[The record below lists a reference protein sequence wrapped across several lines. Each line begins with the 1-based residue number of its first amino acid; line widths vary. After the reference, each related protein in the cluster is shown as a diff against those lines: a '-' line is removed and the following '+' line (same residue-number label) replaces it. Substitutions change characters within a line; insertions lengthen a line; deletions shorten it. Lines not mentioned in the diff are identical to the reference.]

1 MSEHKEKTDIIQDLL
16 NEFSRDKAEF
26 KAKYD
31 TNRTRIEEIEKDIEE
46 LQYYDDDRQ
55 IFSPRNLTTSNDIRL
70 IELQEEKDSLNEEN
84 FYLFSKIKYFEEKI
98 NALEDAVPE
107 QEQVETE
114 NKQENSLDKDLLEQD
129 IIDENLNDNINN
141 KDQSLTYSQSL
152 SDNQSGETITNERNE
167 SDNLSME
174 IENNTSSL
182 YYIDKEILEKVLYK
196 LNLSLEFL
204 EHDRIRSS
212 QEIKSVIQLLK
223 DLS

>member
-26 KAKYD
+26 KDKYD

-55 IFSPRNLTTSNDIRL
+55 IFSPRILTTSNDIRL

-84 FYLFSKIKYFEEKI
+84 SYLFSKIKYFEEKI

-114 NKQENSLDKDLLEQD
+114 NKQKNSLDKDPLEQD

-141 KDQSLTYSQSL
+141 KDQSLTYSRSL
-152 SDNQSGETITNERNE
+152 SDNQTGEKITNERNDP
-167 SDNLSME
+167 DNLSME
-174 IENNTSSL
+174 IKNNTSSL
-182 YYIDKEILEKVLYK
+182 CYIDKEILEKVLYK

-212 QEIKSVIQLLK
+212 LEIKSVIQLLK

>member
-26 KAKYD
+26 KDKYD

-70 IELQEEKDSLNEEN
+70 IELQEEKDTLNEEN
-84 FYLFSKIKYFEEKI
+84 SYLFSKIKYFEEKI

-114 NKQENSLDKDLLEQD
+114 NKQENSLEKDSLEQD
-129 IIDENLNDNINN
+129 IIAENLNDNINH
-141 KDQSLTYSQSL
+141 KDQSLTDLRSLLDSQSE
-152 SDNQSGETITNERNE
+152 ETISNERNDP
-167 SDNLSME
+167 DNLSME
-174 IENNTSSL
+174 IKNNTSSL
-182 YYIDKEILEKVLYK
+182 CYIDKEILEKVLYK

-212 QEIKSVIQLLK
+212 LEIKSVIQLLK

>member
-26 KAKYD
+26 KTKYD

-70 IELQEEKDSLNEEN
+70 IELQKEKDSLNEEN
-84 FYLFSKIKYFEEKI
+84 LYLFSKIKYFEEKI

-107 QEQVETE
+107 QEQVETQD
-114 NKQENSLDKDLLEQD
+114 KQENSLEKDPLEQD
-129 IIDENLNDNINN
+129 IIAENLNDNINN
-141 KDQSLTYSQSL
+141 KDQSLTDLRSL
-152 SDNQSGETITNERNE
+152 SDNQTGEKITNERND
-167 SDNLSME
+167 SDKLSME
-174 IENNTSSL
+174 IKNNTSSL
-182 YYIDKEILEKVLYK
+182 CYIDKEILEKVLYK

-212 QEIKSVIQLLK
+212 LEIKSVIQLLK